1 MRQNLIAVVMSELA
15 ISATPLTSAGLSE
28 SLGSAAIRSH
38 SRRSADCACT
48 AGGSQAMRSASSATP
63 EASETATDRAIIP
76 RLRARQFQRGKDLKA
91 AARRQQ
97 CQYPTGLLRVPPDL
111 SDQPDAGMMAPPTD
125 PRGHDAVER

>member
-1 MRQNLIAVVMSELA
+1 MRQNLIAVATSELA
-15 ISATPLTSAGLSE
+15 ISATTLTSAGLSG
-28 SLGSAAIRSH
+28 SLGSAAVRAHRHGSG
-38 SRRSADCACT
+38 DCACT
-48 AGGSQAMRSASSATP
+48 GGGSQATTSASSATP

-76 RLRARQFQRGKDLKA
+76 RLRARRFQRGKDLKA

-125 PRGHDAVER
+125 P